1 MKVVTRLKYRC
12 PRLSWY
18 SIAVLGR
25 FLSAQCHYQVLDV
38 PKSASQEEIKKAFF
52 EKSKKF
58 HPDVS
63 PGNPHHHNI
72 FVKLNNAYS
81 ILGDK
86 SKRKDYDRSLLPKQ
100 KIYSNQSTGSE
111 SLHRYRDGSFYYAG
125 DFRHDFSNNA
135 KYSASE
141 RPKNYKVALGIII
154 LMTTGVAVRLMWIWY
169 RHKQYKKQLD
179 INSMKASKLYQE
191 SRERSSKYTMKEQM
205 ERLMEKQGK
214 LTARDRDI

>member
-125 DFRHDFSNNA
+125 DFRQSESN
-135 KYSASE
+135 SE
-141 RPKNYKVALGIII
+141 LHHSKNIKVALGALAYMICGATLCFLVI
-154 LMTTGVAVRLMWIWY
+154 GY